1 MKLNWMFL
9 TVGYSGLSPKAPG
22 TVGTLVSLP
31 AGMAIL
37 LFLGP
42 QTLFLATIL
51 ITLIAV
57 KTIDA
62 HEQAGNPHDDQRIV
76 IDELAGM
83 WLALAI
89 APGMMIAPEALTQ
102 WENGFAIQ
110 SLLGFAFFR
119 LYDIKK
125 PSMIGRIDREAK
137 GGIGVMGDDLLA
149 GVLAGISA
157 AIAWQ
162 VILKAMAAFSA

>member
-1 MKLNWMFL
+1 VNLNWLFL

-22 TVGTLVSLP
+22 TAGTLVSLP
-31 AGMAIL
+31 VGMAIL

-62 HEQAGNPHDDQRIV
+62 HERAGNPHDDPRIV
-76 IDELAGM
+76 IDELAGI

-89 APGMMIAPEALTQ
+89 APGIMIAPEALFQ
-102 WENGFAIQ
+102 WENGFFIQ
-110 SLLGFAFFR
+110 SLFAFGFFR

-125 PSMIGRIDREAK
+125 PSFIGRIDREAK

-149 GVLAGISA
+149 GVLAGIST
-157 AIAWQ
+157 AIVWQ
-162 VILKAMAAFSA
+162 GVLKAQTLF

>member
-1 MKLNWMFL
+1 MNLNWLFL

-22 TVGTLVSLP
+22 TVGSAVSLP
-31 AGMAIL
+31 LGIAIL
-37 LFLGP
+37 MFLGP

-51 ITLIAV
+51 ITLIAIKV
-57 KTIDA
+57 IDA
-62 HEQAGNPHDDQRIV
+62 HEQTVRTHDDGRIV

-89 APGMMIAPEALTQ
+89 APGIMIAPGELLQ
-102 WENGFAIQ
+102 WENGFLVQ
-110 SLLGFAFFR
+110 SLMAFAFFR

-125 PSMIGRIDREAK
+125 PSFIGRIDREAK

-149 GVLAGISA
+149 GVLAGISTA
-157 AIAWQ
+157 LVWQ
-162 VILKAMAAFSA
+162 GILKTQALF

>member
-1 MKLNWMFL
+1 MFL
-9 TVGYSGLSPKAPG
+9 TVGGSGLSPKAPG

-31 AGMAIL
+31 LGMAIL

-51 ITLIAV
+51 ITLIAI

-62 HEQAGNPHDDQRIV
+62 LERTGHPHDDQRIV

-89 APGMMIAPEALTQ
+89 APGMMIAPETLTEWQ
-102 WENGFAIQ
+102 NGFVIQ
-110 SLLGFAFFR
+110 SLLGFVFFR
-119 LYDIKK
+119 VYDIKK
-125 PSMIGRIDREAK
+125 PSIIGRIDREAK

-149 GVLAGISA
+149 GVLAGIST
-157 AIAWQ
+157 AIVWQ
-162 VILKAMAAFSA
+162 GILKVQTLF

>member
-1 MKLNWMFL
+1 MNLNWFFL

-22 TVGTLVSLP
+22 TAGTLVSLP
-31 AGMAIL
+31 LGMAVL
-37 LFLGP
+37 LLLGP

-62 HEQAGNPHDDQRIV
+62 HERAGNPHDDQRIV

-83 WLALAI
+83 WLALSI
-89 APGMMIAPEALTQ
+89 APGIMIAPEALLQ
-102 WENGFAIQ
+102 WENGFVIQ
-110 SLLGFAFFR
+110 SLLAFGFFR

-125 PSMIGRIDREAK
+125 PSIIGRIDREAK
-137 GGIGVMGDDLLA
+137 GGIGVMGDDLIA
-149 GVLAGISA
+149 GALAGISTA
-157 AIAWQ
+157 LVWQ
-162 VILKAMAAFSA
+162 GILKAQVFF